1 MSTNYIDKLV
11 STGFTV
17 RQSTKLVNQVTKICD
32 QFIAQLQDQSIP
44 TKQWNES
51 DKPALLHSL
60 QLVREISALGSQEP
74 SQLKNIDRY
83 QLDQIERNL
92 KDDINAVKSA
102 VQLDISLEER
112 RNDSNS
118 QEIHRICRECIAYA
132 SLQSQQSQK
141 RLNRVERSAT
151 TAICTFAGLLAT
163 SFFGYCIFFKQY

>member
-1 MSTNYIDKLV
+1 MNYIDKLV
-11 STGFTV
+11 STGISV
-17 RQSTKLVNQVTKICD
+17 RQATKLVNQVSKICD

-44 TKQWNES
+44 TKQWNEL
-51 DKPALLHSL
+51 DKPALHQSL
-60 QLVREISALGSQEP
+60 QSLREISSLGPQETK
-74 SQLKNIDRY
+74 QLKNIDRY

-112 RNDSNS
+112 RNDSNA

-151 TAICTFAGLLAT
+151 TAICTFAGVLAS
-163 SFFGYCIFFKQY
+163 SFLGYCLFFKQY